1 MNFPSR
7 KAALENSIGKYGN
20 SSEGEGDGF
29 GHHDISDNDNANYKE
44 ARMTKNNL
52 LE

>member
-7 KAALENSIGKYGN
+7 KAALENSIGKYG
-20 SSEGEGDGF
+20 SSSEGDGF
-29 GHHDISDNDNANYKE
+29 GRHDISDNDNANYKE